1 MGRML
6 EALGR
11 TDARK
16 EQPAKPVQSL
26 ADPLVAPEPL
36 QDLENE
42 PTAAEEQIPFIEVGG
57 PRSVVD
63 ASADVL
69 ASAPA
74 IASAAEPIKAMKE
87 TDHEEVAVF
96 PIEGSLR
103 IWCSWTVRKGI
114 KLDQ

>member
-6 EALGR
+6 EALNQ

-16 EQPAKPVQSL
+16 EPSAKPNQ
-26 ADPLVAPEPL
+26 PLVDPIIAPEPV

-69 ASAPA
+69 ASAPTKA
-74 IASAAEPIKAMKE
+74 ASEPIKMMAEAHQEE
-87 TDHEEVAVF
+87 TTEL
-96 PIEGSLR
+96 PMEGSLR
-103 IWCSWTVRKGI
+103 IWCSWTIRKGV